1 MIETVLL
8 SFSLI
13 LARTGAFVA
22 VLPLLGTVSTPR
34 TVKVGLS
41 VALAVL
47 YFVLLGGSA
56 APEILTKDGP
66 VSWLAF
72 ALVLMRE
79 ALLGAFLGFAMSLV
93 LLPVQIAGEYLGEEM
108 GLAMAAQVDPTAGNP
123 SVVITQIFQMLAGVL
138 FFGLDGHHLFLAA
151 LHSTFLRIPLGGW
164 SGTSAIGPMT
174 AGLSSAQEWGLLLAA
189 PIGAVL
195 FLTTIVL
202 AFMTRAAPQMN
213 VFSLGFA
220 VRIGLGLGGVFVL
233 MPDFV
238 NGLVRAIAH
247 MSDLLERLV

>member
-1 MIETVLL
+1 MIETMVL

-13 LARTGAFVA
+13 LARAGAFVM

-56 APEILTKDGP
+56 VPESLTNDGP
-66 VSWLAF
+66 MSWLAF
-72 ALVLMRE
+72 AVVLMKE
-79 ALLGAFLGFAMSLV
+79 ALLGAFLGYAMSLV
-93 LLPVQIAGEYLGEEM
+93 LLPVQIAGEFLGQEM
-108 GLAMAAQVDPTAGNP
+108 GFALAAQADPVTGNR
-123 SVVITQIFQMLAGVL
+123 SIVITEIFQMLAGVL
-138 FFGLDGHHLFLAA
+138 FLGLDGHHLFLAA

-164 SGTSAIGPMT
+164 SGMSAVGPMT
-174 AGLSSAQEWGLLLAA
+174 AGLASAQEWGMLLAA
-189 PIGAVL
+189 PVGAVL

-202 AFMTRAAPQMN
+202 AFMTRAAPQLN

-220 VRIGLGLGGVFVL
+220 LRIGLGLGGLFVL
-233 MPDFV
+233 MPGFV
-238 NGLVRAIAH
+238 GSLVRAIAH
-247 MSDLLERLV
+247 MSDLLERMV

>member
-1 MIETVLL
+1 
-8 SFSLI
+8 
-13 LARTGAFVA
+13 
-22 VLPLLGTVSTPR
+22 
-34 TVKVGLS
+34 
-41 VALAVL
+41 
-47 YFVLLGGSA
+47 
-56 APEILTKDGP
+56 
-66 VSWLAF
+66 
-72 ALVLMRE
+72 
-79 ALLGAFLGFAMSLV
+79 
-93 LLPVQIAGEYLGEEM
+93 
-108 GLAMAAQVDPTAGNP
+108 
-123 SVVITQIFQMLAGVL
+123 MLAGVL

-213 VFSLGFA
+213 VFSVGFRGA
-220 VRIGLGLGGVFVL
+220 DRPGPGGGVFVL